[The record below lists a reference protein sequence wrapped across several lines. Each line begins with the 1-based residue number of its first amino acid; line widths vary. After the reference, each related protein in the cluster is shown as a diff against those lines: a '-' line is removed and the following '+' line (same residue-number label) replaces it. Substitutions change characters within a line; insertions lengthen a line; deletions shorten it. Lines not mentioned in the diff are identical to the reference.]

1 MPDALLLCLL
11 SSVLC
16 PAVTVF
22 VCDVCVCVHCHV
34 CVWSGWEGGREGVLP
49 SFVISWLVLE

>member
-22 VCDVCVCVHCHV
+22 VCDVCVCIVM
-34 CVWSGWEGGREGVLP
+34 CVSGVDGREAVREYCHL
-49 SFVISWLVLE
+49 S